1 MRRDL
6 PLQLSNMLK
15 SMWAART
22 HPGPRMFGRAVAQLG
37 ARCVDYRVCSS
48 RVRATASDLI
58 AGAASRTIGN
68 IVTQAIN
75 QDTSQCQ
82 KKLPV
87 VSDGKLAMP
96 AAIKHVSP
104 DWMTAKTKWL

>member
-1 MRRDL
+1 MYLLIDL
-6 PLQLSNMLK
+6 TRSAVCTSPTRSCI
-15 SMWAART
+15 
-22 HPGPRMFGRAVAQLG
+22 FGCAIAQLG
-37 ARCVDYRVCSS
+37 DRCVDYYRVCSS
-48 RVRATASDLI
+48 RVRASASDLI

-68 IVTQAIN
+68 IVTQAIS

-87 VSDGKLAMP
+87 VTDGKLAMP

-104 DWMTAKTKWL
+104 DGMTAKTKWL